1 VVEKED
7 SRKREIVRTKKV
19 EDRYYKCVS
28 DVHQSNDLIFF
39 WLKNRFRVEDKP
51 ELKLRVRLIFHL
63 QV

>member
-28 DVHQSNDLIFF
+28 DVHQSNDLSFF
-39 WLKNRFRVEDKP
+39 LAKK
-51 ELKLRVRLIFHL
+51 
-63 QV
+63 QVQG